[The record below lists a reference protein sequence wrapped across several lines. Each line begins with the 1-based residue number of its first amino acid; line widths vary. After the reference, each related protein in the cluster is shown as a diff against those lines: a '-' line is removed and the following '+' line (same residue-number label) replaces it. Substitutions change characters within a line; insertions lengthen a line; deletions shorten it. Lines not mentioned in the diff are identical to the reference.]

1 MNKQTADYISLKPLS
16 DRFRKAAEL
25 ISDDEIKDIVKSK
38 IEEKV
43 KEQLDEIEI
52 PLSEIVEEWFEDDE
66 NVLWIMK
73 SIKESIEN
81 KLYDKNKRW

>member
-1 MNKQTADYISLKPLS
+1 MNKQTADYISLKPLA

-52 PLSEIVEEWFEDDE
+52 PLSEIVEKWFEDDE

>member
-52 PLSEIVEEWFEDDE
+52 PLSKIVEEWFEDDE